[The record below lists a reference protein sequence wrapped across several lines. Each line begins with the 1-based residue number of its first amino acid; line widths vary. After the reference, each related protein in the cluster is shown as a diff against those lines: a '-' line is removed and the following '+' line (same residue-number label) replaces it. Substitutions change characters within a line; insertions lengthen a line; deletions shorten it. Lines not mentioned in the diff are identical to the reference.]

1 MSKTQHACYECGSTF
16 LAEPLEHYSS
26 RQTCGNCQEERRERW
41 LRVRAAAEAH
51 VHDWQPRGSNRS
63 CACGGTLF
71 GTGDGE

>member
-26 RQTCGNCQEERRERW
+26 RQLCEQCRAERTQRW
-41 LRVRAAAEAH
+41 LRATAIRDAH